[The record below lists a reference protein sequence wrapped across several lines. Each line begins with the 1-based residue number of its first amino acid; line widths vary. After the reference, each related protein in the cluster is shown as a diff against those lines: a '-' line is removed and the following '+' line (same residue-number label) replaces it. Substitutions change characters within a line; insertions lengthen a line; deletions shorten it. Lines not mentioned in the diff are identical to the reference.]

1 MLTPMFF
8 NEKPVK
14 TLAALAKKDRVWY
27 PSMICKEIDC
37 TYPHM
42 MSILSTFESEGL
54 IKSEAQGR
62 IKIVKLTEYG
72 EDLARDFETVLRR
85 LDKGIESKKTEKK
98 QKREE

>member
-14 TLAALAKKDRVWY
+14 TLSALAKKDRVWY

-42 MSILSTFESEGL
+42 MSILSTFETEGL
-54 IKSEAQGR
+54 IKSEVQGR
-62 IKIVKLTEYG
+62 IKIIRLTDYG

-85 LDKGIESKKTEKK
+85 LDKGVESKKTEKVRK
-98 QKREE
+98 